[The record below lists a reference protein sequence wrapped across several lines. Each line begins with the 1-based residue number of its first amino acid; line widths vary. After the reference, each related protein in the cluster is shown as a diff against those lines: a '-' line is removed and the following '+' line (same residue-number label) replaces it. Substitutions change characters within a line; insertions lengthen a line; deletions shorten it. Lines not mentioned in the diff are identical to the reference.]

1 MRGRGDMLEKLLLE
15 EHKPALLPALADG
28 MKACSV
34 HHVGW
39 RQAGQ
44 PFHQALSNTRGVPRC
59 SMAEGEPPARKLG
72 VKQADQPNQQP
83 LHNTAHTI
91 REELGSR
98 EEGKKIR
105 FSLLLGRR
113 TQQEKKQICHSKRD
127 NRRMWKSQPQRS
139 PAKSALL

>member
-1 MRGRGDMLEKLLLE
+1 MRGRGDTLEKLLLVE
-15 EHKPALLPALADG
+15 RKPALLPALADG

-34 HHVGW
+34 HHVVL
-39 RQAGQ
+39 
-44 PFHQALSNTRGVPRC
+44 PFHRALSNTRGVPRC
-59 SMAEGEPPARKLG
+59 STAEREPPARKLG
-72 VKQADQPNQQP
+72 VKQANQPNQQP

-91 REELGSR
+91 REEAGSR

-113 TQQEKKQICHSKRD
+113 TQQEKKQIRYSKQD

-139 PAKSALL
+139 PAKPALL